1 MKKYVA
7 AGQNHMCRPDFF
19 SSPKKTYLALSDG
32 SRKKMIESVADSFA
46 LIVAAAG

>member
-1 MKKYVA
+1 MLPPVKILCVV
-7 AGQNHMCRPDFF
+7 RIFF
-19 SSPKKTYLALSDG
+19 LPHKKTYLALSEG

>member
-1 MKKYVA
+1 MLPPVKIICVV
-7 AGQNHMCRPDFF
+7 PIFF
-19 SSPKKTYLALSDG
+19 SSPKKTYLALSEG